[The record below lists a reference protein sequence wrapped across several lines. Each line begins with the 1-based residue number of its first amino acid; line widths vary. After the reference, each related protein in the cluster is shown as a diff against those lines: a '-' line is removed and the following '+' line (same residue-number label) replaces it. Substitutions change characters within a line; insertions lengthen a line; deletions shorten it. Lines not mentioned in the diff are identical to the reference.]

1 MNKFEA
7 LKQFQEWP
15 PEWQRLCAEYW
26 IETGED
32 RPEIACGIEARF
44 RNGEPVSIPF
54 DQPKAAKVAAIP
66 RDIQERICNGESV
79 FFPRNDSHLSDFNS
93 AMGNAKATG
102 KPAAAKVAVK
112 PARNFMRYTRDE
124 LTEVDSH
131 VSEGRGP
138 SEVARIMDKK
148 YPRQRT
154 IDAWEKMANRIKKA
168 GLQAMLDRAIDVE
181 FK

>member
-1 MNKFEA
+1 VNKFEA
-7 LKQFQEWP
+7 LKMFQGWP

-26 IETGED
+26 IETGDD
-32 RPEIACGIEARF
+32 RPAVSATASNLSQVWCHADQVALTKELL
-44 RNGEPVSIPF
+44 EPVATLAHESVSTRLAQ
-54 DQPKAAKVAAIP
+54 DKAAKVAA
-66 RDIQERICNGESV
+66 
-79 FFPRNDSHLSDFNS
+79 
-93 AMGNAKATG
+93 
-102 KPAAAKVAVK
+102 K

-124 LTEVDSH
+124 LIEVDSH
-131 VSEGRGP
+131 VSEGRVP

-154 IDAWEKMANRIKKA
+154 IDAWEKMANRIKKV

>member
-7 LKQFQEWP
+7 LYLFAAWP
-15 PEWQRLCAEYW
+15 PEHQRLCAEYW
-26 IETGED
+26 AETDEGSDMRLAADRETLKKVQAAWTTADKIQTAGELVQRGVALPMPGD
-32 RPEIACGIEARF
+32 PW
-44 RNGEPVSIPF
+44 PF
-54 DQPKAAKVAAIP
+54 DQPKAAKVAA
-66 RDIQERICNGESV
+66 
-79 FFPRNDSHLSDFNS
+79 
-93 AMGNAKATG
+93 
-102 KPAAAKVAVK
+102 K
-112 PARNFMRYTRDE
+112 PARNQMRYTRDE

-154 IDAWEKMANRIKKA
+154 IDAWEKMANRIKKV
-168 GLQAMLDRAIDVE
+168 GFRAMLDRAIDVE

>member
-1 MNKFEA
+1 LAKK
-7 LKQFQEWP
+7 L
-15 PEWQRLCAEYW
+15 L
-26 IETGED
+26 
-32 RPEIACGIEARF
+32 
-44 RNGEPVSIPF
+44 EPVATLAHDSVSTRLAQ
-54 DQPKAAKVAAIP
+54 DKAAKVAA
-66 RDIQERICNGESV
+66 
-79 FFPRNDSHLSDFNS
+79 
-93 AMGNAKATG
+93 
-102 KPAAAKVAVK
+102 K

-138 SEVARIMDKK
+138 SEVARIMDRK

-154 IDAWEKMANRIKKA
+154 IDAWEKMANRIKKV

>member
-1 MNKFEA
+1 MNKFDA
-7 LKQFQEWP
+7 LETFRGWP

-32 RPEIACGIEARF
+32 RPAVPPAVSNVAQVLWHADQIEAAKKIL
-44 RNGEPVSIPF
+44 EPVATLAHESVSARLAK
-54 DQPKAAKVAAIP
+54 PKAAKVAA
-66 RDIQERICNGESV
+66 
-79 FFPRNDSHLSDFNS
+79 
-93 AMGNAKATG
+93 
-102 KPAAAKVAVK
+102 K

-154 IDAWEKMANRIKKA
+154 IDAWEKMANRIKKV
-168 GLQAMLDRAIDVE
+168 GFRAMMDRAVDVE

>member
-1 MNKFEA
+1 MNKFKA
-7 LKQFQEWP
+7 LKMFQGWP
-15 PEWQRLCAEYW
+15 PEWQRLCAECW

-32 RPEIACGIEARF
+32 RPAVSATVSNVAQVWCHADQVELAKKLL
-44 RNGEPVSIPF
+44 EPVATLAHESVSTRLA
-54 DQPKAAKVAAIP
+54 QPKAAKVA
-66 RDIQERICNGESV
+66 
-79 FFPRNDSHLSDFNS
+79 
-93 AMGNAKATG
+93 
-102 KPAAAKVAVK
+102 AVK

>member
-1 MNKFEA
+1 MNKFDA
-7 LKQFQEWP
+7 LKMFQGWP

-32 RPEIACGIEARF
+32 RPAVQVWTTADKIQTA
-44 RNGEPVSIPF
+44 GELVHRGAMLSDCI
-54 DQPKAAKVAAIP
+54 DQGEMKLGPMPKAAKVAAVP
-66 RDIQERICNGESV
+66 SNYRIMDEGEMKL
-79 FFPRNDSHLSDFNS
+79 RAIL
-93 AMGNAKATG
+93 AKPT
-102 KPAAAKVAVK
+102 

-148 YPRQRT
+148 YPKQRT
-154 IDAWEKMANRIKKA
+154 IDAWEKMANRIKKQ
-168 GLQAMLDRAIDVE
+168 GLRSMLDRAIDVE

>member
-1 MNKFEA
+1 VNKFEA
-7 LKQFQEWP
+7 LKQFQAWP

-26 IETGED
+26 IETGEV
-32 RPEIACGIEARF
+32 ESTKVSTF
-44 RNGEPVSIPF
+44 GERLLVAPVPV
-54 DQPKAAKVAAIP
+54 DQPKAAAKVAA
-66 RDIQERICNGESV
+66 V
-79 FFPRNDSHLSDFNS
+79 
-93 AMGNAKATG
+93 
-102 KPAAAKVAVK
+102 
-112 PARNFMRYTRDE
+112 PARNQMRYTRDE

-154 IDAWEKMANRIKKA
+154 VDAWEKMANRIKKV
-168 GLQAMLDRAIDVE
+168 GFRAMMDRAIDVE

>member
-1 MNKFEA
+1 MRRYCELNWKFLTFLEIETMNKFDA
-7 LKQFQEWP
+7 LKMFQGWP

-32 RPEIACGIEARF
+32 RPAVQVLATADKL
-44 RNGEPVSIPF
+44 EPAKKLTVSLSQ
-54 DQPKAAKVAAIP
+54 DQPKAAKVAA
-66 RDIQERICNGESV
+66 
-79 FFPRNDSHLSDFNS
+79 
-93 AMGNAKATG
+93 
-102 KPAAAKVAVK
+102 K

-154 IDAWEKMANRIKKA
+154 IDAWEKMANRIKKV
-168 GLQAMLDRAIDVE
+168 GLQAMLKKAIDVE

>member
-7 LKQFQEWP
+7 LKQFQAWP
-15 PEWQRLCAEYW
+15 PEWQRLCAECW
-26 IETGED
+26 AETDEGSD
-32 RPEIACGIEARF
+32 MRLAADLEILKKVEAAWTTADKIQTARELVQ
-44 RNGEPVSIPF
+44 RGVAMPTN
-54 DQPKAAKVAAIP
+54 QPKAA
-66 RDIQERICNGESV
+66 
-79 FFPRNDSHLSDFNS
+79 
-93 AMGNAKATG
+93 
-102 KPAAAKVAVK
+102 AKVSAVK
-112 PARNFMRYTRDE
+112 LARNFMRYTRDE

-148 YPRQRT
+148 YPKQRT
-154 IDAWEKMANRIKKA
+154 IDAWEKMANRIKKV

>member
-1 MNKFEA
+1 VNKFEA
-7 LKQFQEWP
+7 LKIFQGWP
-15 PEWQRLCAEYW
+15 PEHQRLCAEYW
-26 IETGED
+26 IETGEVEPTQVWTTAD
-32 RPEIACGIEARF
+32 KIQTV
-44 RNGEPVSIPF
+44 GELVQRGVSMPS
-54 DQPKAAKVAAIP
+54 DQPKTVLTYPREAAKAA
-66 RDIQERICNGESV
+66 
-79 FFPRNDSHLSDFNS
+79 
-93 AMGNAKATG
+93 
-102 KPAAAKVAVK
+102 AVK

-154 IDAWEKMANRIKKA
+154 LDAWEKMANRIKKV
-168 GLQAMLDRAIDVE
+168 GLQAMLDKSIDVE

>member
-1 MNKFEA
+1 LEIEAMNKFEA
-7 LKQFQEWP
+7 LKQFQGWP

-32 RPEIACGIEARF
+32 RPAVQVWTTADKIQTV
-44 RNGEPVSIPF
+44 GELVQRGVTLPMPGDPWPF
-54 DQPKAAKVAAIP
+54 DQPKAAKVAA
-66 RDIQERICNGESV
+66 
-79 FFPRNDSHLSDFNS
+79 
-93 AMGNAKATG
+93 A
-102 KPAAAKVAVK
+102 

-148 YPRQRT
+148 YPKQRT
-154 IDAWEKMANRIKKA
+154 IDAWEKMANRIKKV
-168 GLQAMLDRAIDVE
+168 GFRAMMDRAIDVE

>member
-1 MNKFEA
+1 VSKFEA
-7 LKQFQEWP
+7 LSQFQAWP

-26 IETGED
+26 IETADVDAKFVLAFPKRQAEKLL
-32 RPEIACGIEARF
+32 
-44 RNGEPVSIPF
+44 EPVAMVAHESVSARLAQ
-54 DQPKAAKVAAIP
+54 DRSEAAKVAA
-66 RDIQERICNGESV
+66 
-79 FFPRNDSHLSDFNS
+79 
-93 AMGNAKATG
+93 
-102 KPAAAKVAVK
+102 K

-148 YPRQRT
+148 YPKQRT
-154 IDAWEKMANRIKKA
+154 IDAWEKMANRIKKV